1 MMRGATPL
9 CTPRSGGLRSPRPPW
24 VGLPG
29 PHPGF
34 LSFHDERN
42 QRRARGAAPGPRW
55 GAIIIPPAAA
65 SAAPPRKGCL
75 FGWHANHKPPAAPRI
90 DSRKCFSDGTKGKN
104 KTDLLTNSKWQI
116 GLFLWH
122 KPYRGGAGTA
132 GGAKRPPQ
140 GIPKGA
146 ALGAPL
152 VTFPATGKSPGVE
165 GRSALPH
172 GGCGGGAPTLGS
184 AEGAPAPS
192 HIGVARGLHPLAKK
206 PLAFC
211 RKI

>member
-1 MMRGATPL
+1 MLRRLTRCSSLCGESKLKAFCFQWRVPAAPREAGAL
-9 CTPRSGGLRSPRPPW
+9 RGGLAPRPLHSSPW

-75 FGWHANHKPPAAPRI
+75 FGWHASYKPPAAPRI
-90 DSRKCFSDGTKGKN
+90 DSRKCSLDRTKGKN
-104 KTDLLTNSKWQI
+104 KTDLPTYSKWQI

-122 KPYRGGAGTA
+122 KPYRGGCGHRRGSGSEKCFTFRSVPLRGVPR
-132 GGAKRPPQ
+132 GGV
-140 GIPKGA
+140 
-146 ALGAPL
+146 PL
-152 VTFPATGKSPGVE
+152 WE
-165 GRSALPH
+165 ILW
-172 GGCGGGAPTLGS
+172 
-184 AEGAPAPS
+184 
-192 HIGVARGLHPLAKK
+192 
-206 PLAFC
+206 
-211 RKI
+211 

>member
-9 CTPRSGGLRSPRPPW
+9 CTPRSGGLRPPRPPW

-75 FGWHANHKPPAAPRI
+75 FGWHASHKPPAAPRI
-90 DSRKCFSDGTKGKN
+90 DSRKCSLDGTKGKN
-104 KTDLLTNSKWQI
+104 KTDLSTSSKWQI
-116 GLFLWH
+116 DLIF
-122 KPYRGGAGTA
+122 
-132 GGAKRPPQ
+132 
-140 GIPKGA
+140 
-146 ALGAPL
+146 
-152 VTFPATGKSPGVE
+152 VVE
-165 GRSALPH
+165 GSPARCVSERSK
-172 GGCGGGAPTLGS
+172 GGDYAPGDSKGHSPWRAFGDFPRVGKVTRGGGAERPPG
-184 AEGAPAPS
+184 
-192 HIGVARGLHPLAKK
+192 
-206 PLAFC
+206 
-211 RKI
+211 